1 MVVLDDALLIH
12 IKSCHLFAQIGTA
25 VLKIVF
31 QRIRRQHLLVS
42 LSSLLAVEIEDTS
55 LLKEQHRTFSLPSGI
70 DDVRLEL
77 AAIADEEIAT
87 LNQLTVACK
96 ILYHVPEVAQLT
108 VSLAL
113 TILFLNP
120 LDGDL
125 QHLVESQ
132 RRDDLL
138 EHPKRS
144 QRNTPVVHDTV
155 LTLFATES
163 VADDILRIMERRRP
177 RLFKVLAL
185 FEDFEC

>member
-12 IKSCHLFAQIGTA
+12 IKSRHLFAQIGTA

-42 LSSLLAVEIEDTS
+42 LSSLLAVEVEDTS
-55 LLKEQHRTFSLPSGI
+55 FLKEQHRTFSLPSGI

-77 AAIADEEIAT
+77 AAIADEEVAT

-96 ILYHVPEVAQLT
+96 ILNHVPEVAQLAI
-108 VSLAL
+108 SLAL
-113 TILFLNP
+113 TILLLYP

-125 QHLVESQ
+125 QHLIESKC
-132 RRDDLL
+132 RDDLL

-163 VADDILRIMERRRP
+163 VADDILRVMERR
-177 RLFKVLAL
+177 
-185 FEDFEC
+185 

>member
-12 IKSCHLFAQIGTA
+12 IKSRHLFTQVGTA

-42 LSSLLAVEIEDTS
+42 LSSLLAVEVENTG
-55 LLKEQHRTFSLPSGI
+55 LLKEQYRSFCLPSGI

-77 AAIADEEIAT
+77 AAIADEEVAT
-87 LNQLTVACK
+87 LNQLTVACE
-96 ILYHVPEVAQLT
+96 ILHHVPEVAQLA

-113 TILFLNP
+113 TILLLYP

-125 QHLVESQ
+125 QHLIESK

-138 EHPKRS
+138 
-144 QRNTPVVHDTV
+144 
-155 LTLFATES
+155 
-163 VADDILRIMERRRP
+163 
-177 RLFKVLAL
+177 
-185 FEDFEC
+185 

>member
-12 IKSCHLFAQIGTA
+12 IKSCYLFTKVCTA

-42 LSSLLAVEIEDTS
+42 LSSLLAVEVEDTS
-55 LLKEQHRTFSLPSGI
+55 LQKEQHRTFSLPSGI

-77 AAIADEEIAT
+77 AAIADEEVAT
-87 LNQLTVACK
+87 LNQFAVTCK
-96 ILYHVPEVAQLT
+96 ILYHIPEVAQLA

-113 TILFLNP
+113 TILLLNP
-120 LDGDL
+120 LDGNL

-138 EHPKRS
+138 
-144 QRNTPVVHDTV
+144 
-155 LTLFATES
+155 
-163 VADDILRIMERRRP
+163 
-177 RLFKVLAL
+177 
-185 FEDFEC
+185 

>member
-12 IKSCHLFAQIGTA
+12 IKSCHLFAQVGTA

-55 LLKEQHRTFSLPSGI
+55 FLKEQHRTFSLPSGI

-77 AAIADEEIAT
+77 AAIADEEVAT

-96 ILYHVPEVAQLT
+96 ILNHVPEVAQFT

-113 TILFLNP
+113 TILLLNP

-138 EHPKRS
+138 
-144 QRNTPVVHDTV
+144 
-155 LTLFATES
+155 
-163 VADDILRIMERRRP
+163 
-177 RLFKVLAL
+177 
-185 FEDFEC
+185 